1 MTFSRSDTPPPGSV
15 AQPASPRQSVT
26 PAGAVWKAP
35 TPRKPV
41 SAAFVIGTIAL
52 CVLSFLF
59 LLVLGYVMLSIGPT
73 AALVCG
79 VIALIPLTVVLL
91 VVRLI
96 DRWEPEPRGAL
107 WFAFL
112 WGAAASVALALLVDA
127 GVQILV
133 YAASDGQ
140 AVPSDVF
147 GAVIQAPLVEE
158 SAKGFGVLLIF
169 LVLRRTFDG
178 PVDGLVYAATVAG
191 GFAFTENILYFG
203 SSLIEGGGV
212 SLGVTFALRGIMGPF
227 AHVMFTSCTGIALGF
242 ASRRRGFWPVAGLFL
257 LGLLCAMILH
267 ALWNG
272 TTVVADGIEGFLAA
286 YAVIQVPLF
295 ALAIVGVVLLRRA
308 EVRATRARLAE
319 YAAAGWFVPAEVDML
334 ATGQGRRSAR
344 AWARSQPVPKTAVM
358 RAFIRDATALA
369 FTRQRLITGRD
380 HIGIQRQEAELLAAV
395 ASDRA
400 ALLSG

>member
-1 MTFSRSDTPPPGSV
+1 MTIASVGGTPPAVSPS
-15 AQPASPRQSVT
+15 PAEAPPT
-26 PAGAVWKAP
+26 PVWSAP
-35 TPRKPV
+35 TPKKPV
-41 SAAFVIGTIAL
+41 STGFVLGVIVL
-52 CVLSFLF
+52 CVLSFVF
-59 LLVLGYVMLSIGPT
+59 LLVLGYVMLSIGPV
-73 AALVCG
+73 AALICG
-79 VIALIPLTVVLL
+79 IIALIPLTVVLL

-133 YAASDGQ
+133 YVASDGQ

-147 GAVIQAPLVEE
+147 GAVVQAPIVEE
-158 SAKGFGVLLIF
+158 SAKGLGVLLIF

-257 LGLLCAMILH
+257 AGLFCAMLLH

-272 TTVVADGIEGFLAA
+272 STVVAEGIEGFLFA

-295 ALAIVGVVLLRRA
+295 AVAIVGVVLLRRA
-308 EVRATRARLAE
+308 EARLTRARLTE
-319 YAAAGWFVPAEVDML
+319 YQEAGWFVPAEVDML
-334 ATGQGRRSAR
+334 STGRGRRSAT
-344 AWARSQPVPKTAVM
+344 AWARRQPVAKTKQM
-358 RAFIRDATALA
+358 RRFIHDSTALA
-369 FTRQRLITGRD
+369 FTRQRLITGRNR
-380 HIGIQRQEAELLAAV
+380 IGVEQQESDLLAAV
-395 ASDRA
+395 VSDRA
-400 ALLSG
+400 ALLVG

>member
-1 MTFSRSDTPPPGSV
+1 MTIVAPENAPPPLQP
-15 AQPASPRQSVT
+15 AQPVADQRVVWRAS
-26 PAGAVWKAP
+26 

-41 SAAFVIGTIAL
+41 STAFVLGAIAI

-59 LLVLGYVMLSIGPT
+59 LLVLGYVMLSIGPI

-79 VIALIPLTVVLL
+79 VVALIPLTVVLL

-96 DRWEPEPRGAL
+96 DKWEPEPRGAL

-127 GVQILV
+127 GVQIIV

-140 AVPSDVF
+140 AVPNDVF
-147 GAVIQAPLVEE
+147 SAVVQAPIVEE

-169 LVLRRTFDG
+169 LVLRKTFDG
-178 PVDGLVYAATVAG
+178 PVDGLVYAATVAA

-227 AHVMFTSCTGIALGF
+227 AHVMFTSCTGVALGF
-242 ASRRRGFWPVAGLFL
+242 ASRRRGFWPVTGLFL
-257 LGLLCAMILH
+257 LGLASAMGLH

-272 TTVVADGIEGFLAA
+272 STVIAEGIEGFLLF
-286 YAVIQVPLF
+286 YAVVQMPLF
-295 ALAIVGVVLLRRA
+295 ALAVVGVVLLRRA
-308 EVRATRARLAE
+308 EVRATRARLLE
-319 YAAAGWFVPAEVDML
+319 YASAGWFVPAEVDML
-334 ATGQGRRSAR
+334 STGQGRRSAK
-344 AWARSQPVPKTAVM
+344 AWARSQPTPKTREM
-358 RAFIRDATALA
+358 KAFIRDSTTLA
-369 FTRQRLITGRD
+369 FTRQRLLTGRD
-380 HIGIQRQEAELLAAV
+380 TIGVQRHENELLAAV
-395 ASDRA
+395 VSDRA
-400 ALLSG
+400 ALLGR